1 MLVLEQ
7 YMQKQ
12 KSNSYST
19 LFTHASKSHLRIL
32 TAGGNLRLN
41 EKEMNPLDRI
51 HIFIIKSLG
60 WKLSDHLCSTNNDSR

>member
-32 TAGGNLRLN
+32 TAGDNLRLN
-41 EKEMNPLDRI
+41 EK
-51 HIFIIKSLG
+51 K
-60 WKLSDHLCSTNNDSR
+60 